1 MIEELAALKLIIGL
15 TIDGNRLYDLT
26 DGGKKI
32 SGKKAIHQGRGGLE
46 HRYYLEKIKAHYI
59 ENEGFTF
66 IEKDNIDLVVETI
79 EKKLAVQVE
88 TGKSNIQANLTRLG
102 TYPADIKCMVAT
114 TQETK
119 IKIKE
124 MLENYLI
131 PDRESISV
139 YFVKDFLSHPPIL

>member
-1 MIEELAALKLIIGL
+1 M
-15 TIDGNRLYDLT
+15 
-26 DGGKKI
+26 
-32 SGKKAIHQGRGGLE
+32 
-46 HRYYLEKIKAHYI
+46 EKIKAHYI

-79 EKKLAVQVE
+79 EKKMTVQVE

-102 TYPADIKCMVAT
+102 RYPADIKCMVAT

-139 YFVKDFLSHPPIL
+139 YFVKDFLTHPPIL